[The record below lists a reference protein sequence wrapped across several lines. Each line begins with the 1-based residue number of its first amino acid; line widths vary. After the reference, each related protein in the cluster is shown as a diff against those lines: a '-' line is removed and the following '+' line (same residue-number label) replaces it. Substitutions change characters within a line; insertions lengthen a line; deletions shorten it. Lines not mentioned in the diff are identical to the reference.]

1 MGANDLYLLDDC
13 FRGTG
18 DAFGGIGL
26 KNTEMMSEDDVSVFK
41 HALNTWR
48 KYPHRCYQTKKT
60 YG

>member
-1 MGANDLYLLDDC
+1 MGANDLYLLDDY

-26 KNTEMMSEDDVSVFK
+26 KNTEMMSEDDVSAFK